1 MRARPEIQ
9 CLDCKIPLSPD
20 DMLYHIIR
28 RHKERARAV
37 LAFIRR
43 PRLARG

>member
-1 MRARPEIQ
+1 MRPGEIQ
-9 CLDCKIPLSPD
+9 CLDCKLPLSPG

-28 RHKERARAV
+28 RHRARAQAV

-43 PRLARG
+43 SRA